1 VEYPVQGKFE
11 SSYPGFVG
19 LLKRALK
26 EEEVE
31 ERLPRKLSKK

>member
-11 SSYPGFVG
+11 SPYPWVCGSVEREI
-19 LLKRALK
+19 KQK
-26 EEEVE
+26 EVE